1 MGTQTDDTHKNIE
14 KYIQSLLSKAESSDE
29 VFSII
34 QSNWYK
40 ITKPGVYSLA
50 FKICIQYKD
59 YLMTQKIMDLLIYSN
74 VEPTIYQFTQF
85 FNAMALSDVSPTI
98 TDEYFQRMCNEYN
111 IIPDKF
117 LFCILIKM
125 CRKEQM
131 YKLAETYWISMQSE
145 YKIAPSS
152 WLYTEMISV
161 YNVCGKQTKA
171 IKLFYQFYD
180 KLKNQQVQFDVTTF
194 HSFLSIFTRNGDI
207 NGMEEAF
214 KVINEQKIEWNKLF
228 VTEIMNGYINANK
241 SEKAI

>member
-50 FKICIQYKD
+50 FKICIRYKD

-125 CRKEQM
+125 CGKE
-131 YKLAETYWISMQSE
+131 
-145 YKIAPSS
+145 
-152 WLYTEMISV
+152 
-161 YNVCGKQTKA
+161 TKA